1 MVIDDANVPNDEN
14 EKKTIVG
21 FKVTPYEHK
30 ILKQYAE
37 IFYNQKILD
46 PNTKQRRKTLR
57 TPRGWIADQKYDLF
71 IFLFLLLFLLLS
83 ISTIYDFLV
92 ALYESF
98 SSLIPSRKYTS
109 IG

>member
-21 FKVTPYEHK
+21 FKVTPYEHN

-37 IFYNQKILD
+37 ILQPGNFRPEHKAA
-46 PNTKQRRKTLR
+46 KKTLR
-57 TPRGWIADQKYDLF
+57 TSRGWIADQKYDLF
-71 IFLFLLLFLLLS
+71 ILLFLLLS

-92 ALYESF
+92 GLYESF

-109 IG
+109 IN